1 MNSIRLLGLGLLLA
15 ASLQAC
21 GALPDWYIR
30 HHVGQATQDEI
41 VAEMGSPAEKETL
54 PDGGARWT
62 YHDHVSYATYLTYS
76 NPDAEVCYTYK
87 LIFDAQRVLQS
98 YDKDSRNCGAVN

>member
-1 MNSIRLLGLGLLLA
+1 MNSIRALRLGLLLT

-21 GALPDWYIR
+21 GPLPDWYLR
-30 HHVGQATQDEI
+30 HHVSHATQDDI
-41 VAEMGSPAEKETL
+41 VAEMGPPAKKEPL

-76 NPDAEVCYTYK
+76 NSDSEVCYTYV
-87 LIFDAQRVLQS
+87 LTFDARQVLRR
-98 YDKDSRNCGAVN
+98 YDKNSRNCGSVN